1 MRRLA
6 WPLLALATAV
16 GALPARAGGSGRSV
30 SGIRWEEGSRAPAD
44 AWLEDDGCPARTG
57 ATETAPLTGPRE
69 VAWRMSVAGEV
80 EGEPLAF
87 GGKVFVVERA
97 GAKAILHVLLA
108 ATGVERYR
116 QAFDCSLPL
125 APCVDAGRILLR
137 ASPRALQGFTV
148 GEKAL
153 ALRWTLSAKAAVGP
167 PAPVYWM
174 HQLGR
179 AAPRE
184 LRLDGE
190 EFMKAVNGQLRAE
203 YSQNWL
209 SRGWGSISFLNAQPW
224 RDRAHLISVAS
235 QTL

>member
-1 MRRLA
+1 LRGASVIQKQVLAKISDPSLRVYVVWLPVLPSGGWESAARRRA
-6 WPLLALATAV
+6 DRIPDPRATRYYDPGKRIGVLYAPILH
-16 GALPARAGGSGRSV
+16 LP
-30 SGIRWEEGSRAPAD
+30 EPM
-44 AWLEDDGCPARTG
+44 
-57 ATETAPLTGPRE
+57 
-69 VAWRMSVAGEV
+69 VAWDVYMI
-80 EGEPLAF
+80 F
-87 GGKVFVVERA
+87 GRDA
-97 GAKAILHVLLA
+97 
-108 ATGVERYR
+108 RW
-116 QAFDCSLPL
+116 P
-125 APCVDAGRILLR
+125 APGDDQRNGR
-137 ASPRALQGFTV
+137 
-148 GEKAL
+148 
-153 ALRWTLSAKAAVGP
+153 KAAIGP